1 MPNDEK
7 RDKITIENGWAMCP
21 ICRKGKLLKLLP
33 ETKVCAL
40 PCKCKLCG
48 QTTIVN
54 IEPVPEPESTE
65 TSA

>member
-1 MPNDEK
+1 MQSEEK
-7 RDKITIENGWAMCP
+7 RDKITAVNGWAMCP

-33 ETKVCAL
+33 ETKVRAL

-54 IEPVPEPESTE
+54 IEPEPESKE

>member
-1 MPNDEK
+1 MQSEEN
-7 RDKITIENGWAMCP
+7 RDKIKAVNGWAMCP

-33 ETKVCAL
+33 ETKVRAL

-54 IEPVPEPESTE
+54 IEPEPESKE

>member
-1 MPNDEK
+1 MPNEGK
-7 RDKITIENGWAMCP
+7 CDKIAIENGWAMCP

-33 ETKVCAL
+33 ETKVRAL

-54 IEPVPEPESTE
+54 IEPEPESKE